1 MAPVVKEQENG
12 GREESNEEI
21 NKGEKDEITTVS
33 TTALSESGEG
43 LGTDVFLSFDFPAT
57 EKQGISYKK
66 NTDDSFLLS
75 SFLLPFLDQHDT
87 SRECWLTIELLHF
100 IRFGLKKWNLVG
112 WYSSSCA
119 MQYLATAIEDWVNKY
134 WSPITVDP

>member
-21 NKGEKDEITTVS
+21 NKGEKDEMTTVS

-66 NTDDSFLLS
+66 K
-75 SFLLPFLDQHDT
+75 H
-87 SRECWLTIELLHF
+87 
-100 IRFGLKKWNLVG
+100 
-112 WYSSSCA
+112 
-119 MQYLATAIEDWVNKY
+119 
-134 WSPITVDP
+134 

>member
-21 NKGEKDEITTVS
+21 NKGEKDEMTTVS
-33 TTALSESGEG
+33 TNALSESGEG
-43 LGTDVFLSFDFPAT
+43 LGADVFLSFDFPAT

-66 NTDDSFLLS
+66 TTDDSFLLS

-100 IRFGLKKWNLVG
+100 SLFVF
-112 WYSSSCA
+112 
-119 MQYLATAIEDWVNKY
+119 V
-134 WSPITVDP
+134 